1 MRLSSNM
8 PYAVALPCEP
18 YITRAFSI
26 PSMGSSTT
34 SMPYD
39 SHLSFTSPT
48 SILPDSIM
56 ASMYLLEPMVPAM
69 MGFLPSGIALYCISV
84 FLLTAFTS
92 DTKQANAVDTTSS
105 SSGSYNITH
114 LSRVSLPVMVK
125 HPSSGV
131 VTMRMGTALV
141 SMAKAVSMAA
151 VSSLLSMIIVVLVKI
166 SVMYTCI
173 WLQKYAIP
181 AKQPNIPCRKKHES
195 PISAQWQKWG
205 LAILGYGDVLWIR
218 NRQHRL
224 PLAIQLL
231 PRIPHRWQTPTR
243 SGC

>member
-1 MRLSSNM
+1 MPRNFTDGEPTMVFPFVAYRVLLVAGVTSAHHIHGDTPIMRLSSNM

-105 SSGSYNITH
+105 SSGSYSITH

-151 VSSLLSMIIVVLVKI
+151 VSSLLSMIIVVF
-166 SVMYTCI
+166 
-173 WLQKYAIP
+173 
-181 AKQPNIPCRKKHES
+181 
-195 PISAQWQKWG
+195 G
-205 LAILGYGDVLWIR
+205 
-218 NRQHRL
+218 
-224 PLAIQLL
+224 
-231 PRIPHRWQTPTR
+231 
-243 SGC
+243 